1 MAYTNVD
8 LISDAL
14 RELGVISE
22 IETASAEQGAHGL
35 RKLNQMMAERSELA
49 DYMGWFRQTSTG
61 DNCPITEDWESYVM
75 CALAARLAS
84 NYGATVSTELAAQI
98 VEGESRL
105 LRAQVNSAMPEMDLS
120 NRPRSEGS
128 YSRRGRILTDT

>member
-8 LISDAL
+8 LIGDSL
-14 RELGVISE
+14 REIGVLSE

-75 CALAARLAS
+75 CALAARLAP

-98 VEGESRL
+98 VDAESRL
-105 LRAQVNSAMPEMDLS
+105 LRAYTNSNLPELDMS
-120 NRPRSEGS
+120 NRPRAEGS